1 MLRHA
6 AHAEPGDCHGGCV
19 GSIEGER
26 EQTKK
31 GKGMRVYHGSTMVID
46 RPIAAAGRQ
55 QLDFGQG
62 FYVTD
67 IKRQA
72 DSWAERMQR
81 IREEPGVVNIYELDI
96 DKVKTDYLYYRFSRY
111 DNEWL
116 QFIVANRLG
125 RKDVEL
131 YDVIEGGVAN
141 DRVIDTVEAY
151 MANLMPLETALK
163 ELSRH
168 QPNNQLCITSQKV
181 IDDCMTFVESYN
193 I

>member
-1 MLRHA
+1 
-6 AHAEPGDCHGGCV
+6 
-19 GSIEGER
+19 
-26 EQTKK
+26 
-31 GKGMRVYHGSTMVID
+31 MRVYHGSTIVID
-46 RPIAAAGRQ
+46 RPIAAAGRR

-81 IREEPGVVNIYELDI
+81 IREEPGVVNVYELDI
-96 DKVKTDYLYYRFSRY
+96 DIVKRDFRYYRFEQY

-116 QFIVANRLG
+116 QFIVANRVG
-125 RKDVEL
+125 RDDIEH

-151 MANLMPLETALK
+151 MANLMPLENALR
-163 ELSRH
+163 ELSKHR
-168 QPNNQLCITSQKV
+168 PNNQLCINSQKV
-181 IDDCMTFVESYN
+181 IDERLVFVESYK